1 MLDTPLDA
9 MLHPSGRQHALLA
22 LLLLLGAVV
31 GGCGGGQDGSYDMG
45 WLLGASST
53 FEATT
58 EGAVDGSLVGTAT
71 LRMDKNGHLV
81 GIELVHIDDTTRGI
95 SIELDPRPPAARTY
109 SVIDPSLLGVGRGDD
124 EAGFTAFFEST
135 VHSFQAER
143 GTLQITE
150 ASASEAYGTFT
161 IEMEGQAAQGI
172 ANSSV
177 TVEGTFEATRR
188 AD

>member
-1 MLDTPLDA
+1 M
-9 MLHPSGRQHALLA
+9 S
-22 LLLLLGAVV
+22 
-31 GGCGGGQDGSYDMG
+31 

-58 EGAVDGSLVGTAT
+58 EGAVDGSLAGTAT
-71 LRMDKNGHLV
+71 LRTDENGHLV

-109 SVIDPSLLGVGRGDD
+109 EVVDPRLLGIGRGDE
-124 EAGFTAFFEST
+124 EAGFTAFFESDA
-135 VHSFQAER
+135 HSFQAVR

-150 ASASEAYGTFT
+150 ATASEAFGTFT
-161 IEMEGQAAQGI
+161 IEMDGQAAQGI
-172 ANSSV
+172 ADGSV
-177 TVEGTFEATRR
+177 TVQGTFEATRR